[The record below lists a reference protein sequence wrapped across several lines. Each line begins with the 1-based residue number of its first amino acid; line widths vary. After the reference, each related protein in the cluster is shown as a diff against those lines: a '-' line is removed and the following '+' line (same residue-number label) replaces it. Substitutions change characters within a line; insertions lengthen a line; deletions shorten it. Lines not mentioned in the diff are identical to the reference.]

1 MDMCLQIPEITS
13 YLGRDVAGQCN
24 RERKRNIG
32 WLGTSSNA
40 KHKIHSKPTPGNSV
54 LFERINKIS
63 KIRGKSKQLQAG
75 EIQIIRT

>member
-63 KIRGKSKQLQAG
+63 KN
-75 EIQIIRT
+75 